1 MCAGELYG
9 NSKFFPFPKSF
20 EGSARSLAPKR
31 YETRKEPA
39 TALLSRHW
47 IPVLYKIERFAID
60 LFSLFPKVLRGAPP
74 ITLLLPV
81 FSGDNPAAARHNKG
95 RKGAARVV
103 SVAARTVLIY
113 LTLIFAMRLMGKRQI
128 GEMQIPELIITLMLS
143 ELAVGPIS
151 NKNIPLLYAVVPIVL
166 LLSLEVILSFFL
178 TKSNRLK
185 KLLYGEPIVLI
196 RDGRVDFA
204 ALSDNRIEIDELL
217 SELRLKGAPDVRSV
231 KYAIL
236 EDNGKLSVFLKAE
249 KSPPSAADL
258 GLSPPDAGIA
268 RAVVV
273 DGEIVKRELERIG
286 RDETWLFRELG
297 RRGANLEET
306 FLLTVND
313 AGEIG
318 LIRKEK
324 R

>member
-1 MCAGELYG
+1 M
-9 NSKFFPFPKSF
+9 
-20 EGSARSLAPKR
+20 
-31 YETRKEPA
+31 
-39 TALLSRHW
+39 
-47 IPVLYKIERFAID
+47 
-60 LFSLFPKVLRGAPP
+60 
-74 ITLLLPV
+74 
-81 FSGDNPAAARHNKG
+81 
-95 RKGAARVV
+95 V

-196 RDGRVDFA
+196 RDGSVDFA

-249 KSPPSAADL
+249 KSPPNAADL

-268 RAVVV
+268 HALVV

-286 RDETWLFRELG
+286 RDETWLFRELE
-297 RRGANLEET
+297 RRGANLEEA